1 MNGDSFPK
9 RIGIIFLEKLDI
21 VKEIYKPKHSKDLD
35 FEQVACAHLILQMNS
50 IQSLFDFQII
60 TLFKDED
67 QEFKIDDPETLHNFD
82 KEIAKM
88 EKLADDNNKKNNRKK
103 FKNIDYWIG
112 ITSKAII
119 DDEGHDGHFL
129 ATLTENRESQ
139 KLVGLITSKDWNKNF
154 SPPSLFEYITLSVYI
169 CGIYFLNYHY
179 KGSLRP
185 HKDKGCIFDYTY
197 YKLNKRISIS
207 NPGLCIGCN
216 EKLEELESLINTDT
230 KKNSNLI
237 KNVKSVLDHKWMGS
251 PDERNTP
258 LYNLKKNYRYDIDR
272 NSGFHKGQIEKIRDS
287 IIDKF
292 PEWTVGTIIVGIVTT
307 VSAIFWNNISNMWH
321 W

>member
-1 MNGDSFPK
+1 MDDSKFPK
-9 RIGIIFLEKLDI
+9 RVGIIFLEKLEK
-21 VKEIYKPKHSKDLD
+21 VEFKRKYKLMHPGLA

-60 TLFKDED
+60 TLFEDED
-67 QEFKIDDPETLHNFD
+67 KEFHINKEEVTLDNFD

-88 EKLADDNNKKNNRKK
+88 EKKADDDNKKNNKKK

-119 DDEGHDGHFL
+119 DHEGHDGHFL
-129 ATLTENRESQ
+129 ATLTENGESQ

-154 SPPSLFEYITLSVYI
+154 SPPSLFEYIALSVFI
-169 CGIYFLNYHY
+169 CGIFFFNYDY

-197 YKLNKRISIS
+197 YKPNKRISIS

-216 EKLEELESLINTDT
+216 EKLRFGIE
-230 KKNSNLI
+230 
-237 KNVKSVLDHKWMGS
+237 
-251 PDERNTP
+251 
-258 LYNLKKNYRYDIDR
+258 DR
-272 NSGFHKGQIEKIRDS
+272 
-287 IIDKF
+287 
-292 PEWTVGTIIVGIVTT
+292 W
-307 VSAIFWNNISNMWH
+307 
-321 W
+321 

>member
-1 MNGDSFPK
+1 MNDSIFPK
-9 RIGIIFLEKLDI
+9 RIGIIFLEKLKK
-21 VKEIYKPKHSKDLD
+21 VAYKQKYKPKHSKDLEFD
-35 FEQVACAHLILQMNS
+35 QVACAHLILQMNS

-60 TLFKDED
+60 TLFEEED
-67 QEFKIDDPETLHNFD
+67 KEFYIGRENITLDDFD

-88 EKLADDNNKKNNRKK
+88 EELAKDEDNKNKNKKK

-112 ITSKAII
+112 ITSKKIK

-129 ATLTENRESQ
+129 ATLTENGESQ

-154 SPPSLFEYITLSVYI
+154 SPPSLFEYIALSVYI

-197 YKLNKRISIS
+197 YKPNKRISIS

-216 EKLEELESLINTDT
+216 EELEDLELKIDGNLRN
-230 KKNSNLI
+230 KKSNLLRSLE
-237 KNVKSVLDHKWMGS
+237 SVLNNTWMGN
-251 PDERNTP
+251 PDEPNTP
-258 LYNLKKNYRYDIDR
+258 FYNLKRNYRYDIHR
-272 NSGFHKGQIEKIRDS
+272 NSGFHKGQIEKFRDS
-287 IIDKF
+287 IIDNL
-292 PEWTVGTIIVGIVTT
+292 PQWTVGTVIAGIIGTIL
-307 VSAIFWNNISNMWH
+307 AIFGFK
-321 W
+321 